1 MLFNLPT
8 ENSRGSDYDEVNKLV
23 IISHQGIGKTSAC
36 AQLPNSLIL
45 DLEDGYRDYF
55 EGKSLNLKQIA
66 ASNNV
71 PLGKVFIEA
80 AAKIKAANA
89 EKGGFAYDFVII
101 DNLSAMDKLIRQK
114 ATNDFKNSIVGKGMI
129 SKGAVINDVVTDV
142 PESGW
147 MWYFKAY
154 EDLYEIVTSLG
165 RKTIILGHTK
175 QGSLIK
181 DGIKIDASDMNLS
194 GKAKTDLLRDVDA
207 CGSMYRKDENTVMIS
222 FKTNTKDLTTKSRAR
237 HLTNQEFVISE
248 MKDGK
253 LVTYWDKIFKF

>member
-1 MLFNLPT
+1 MFTLPT
-8 ENSRGSDYDEVNKLV
+8 ENSKGSAYDEVNKLV

-66 ASNNV
+66 AKNNM
-71 PLGKVFIEA
+71 PLGKVFMEA
-80 AAKIKAANA
+80 VAKIKAANV
-89 EKGGFAYDFVII
+89 EKGGFMYDYIII
-101 DNLSAMDKLIRQK
+101 DNLSALDKLIRQK

-129 SKGAVINDVVTDV
+129 NKGAVINDVVTDV

-147 MWYFKAY
+147 MWYFRAY
-154 EDLYEIVTSLG
+154 EELYEVITSIG
-165 RKTIILGHTK
+165 KRTIILGHTK

-181 DGIKIDASDMNLS
+181 DGMKVDASDMNLS
-194 GKAKTDLLRDVDA
+194 GKAKIDLLRDVDA
-207 CGSMYRKDENTVMIS
+207 CGFMYRKDDNTVMIS

-253 LVTYWDKIFKF
+253 LITHWDNIFKL